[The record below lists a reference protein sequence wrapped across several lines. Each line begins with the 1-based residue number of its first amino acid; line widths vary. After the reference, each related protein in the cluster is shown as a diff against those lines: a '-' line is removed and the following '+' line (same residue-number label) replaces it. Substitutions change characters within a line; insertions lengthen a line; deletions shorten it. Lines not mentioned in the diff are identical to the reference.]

1 MNNLDKAAEL
11 ILPYIGDCAE
21 CDRIGDACLDCVRE
35 AKDAAKDVAEAGLL
49 APDLPTPTKIEDD
62 ECCWDK
68 THTHLAYDYQ
78 TGAEKK
84 IKVPGGVTVIQDE
97 NAEVWLDVDYGIH
110 SLALGEARSLG
121 LALLAA
127 AQYAEGNN
135 E

>member
-1 MNNLDKAAEL
+1 MNNQYKAAEVIRTWQKRHPIVMESNPDWAAQNL
-11 ILPYIGDCAE
+11 AGD
-21 CDRIGDACLDCVRE
+21 LHN
-35 AKDAAKDVAEAGLL
+35 AGLI

-78 TGAEKK
+78 TGTEKK

-97 NAEVWLDVDYGIH
+97 DAEAWLDVDYGIH
-110 SLALGEARSLG
+110 ALAPGEARSLG

-127 AQYAEGNN
+127 AQYAE
-135 E
+135 EA